1 MVCSRFV
8 NVYRLVKASLPPEEQ
23 ETFLEENGTLASLEK
38 NPGEAVL

>member
-23 ETFLEENGTLASLEK
+23 ETFLEENGTLALEK